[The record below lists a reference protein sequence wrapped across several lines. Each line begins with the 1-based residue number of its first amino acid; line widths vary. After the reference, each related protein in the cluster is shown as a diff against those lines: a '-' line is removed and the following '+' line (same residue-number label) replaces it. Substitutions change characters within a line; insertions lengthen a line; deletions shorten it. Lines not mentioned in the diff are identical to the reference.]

1 MSLRKTTELIEQGE
15 AAGLHIGAQL
25 SVSRAGETV
34 FEGAWGVARPG
45 VSMTTDTLMPW
56 LSATK
61 IITAIA
67 VAREWERGEFDLDE
81 RVSDHIPAFAV
92 GGKEAITIRHL
103 LTHTGG
109 FRSADRTVDAMGDA
123 E

>member
-1 MSLRKTTELIEQGE
+1 MKLLKTTSALIEQGE
-15 AAGLHIGAQL
+15 VAGLHIGAQL
-25 SVSRAGETV
+25 SVWLAGDTV
-34 FEGAWGVARPG
+34 FEGAWGQSRPG
-45 VSMTTDTLMPW
+45 VAMTTDTLMPW

-81 RVSDHIPAFAV
+81 RVSDHIPAFAA

-103 LTHTGG
+103 LTHTG
-109 FRSADRTVDAMGDA
+109 
-123 E
+123 